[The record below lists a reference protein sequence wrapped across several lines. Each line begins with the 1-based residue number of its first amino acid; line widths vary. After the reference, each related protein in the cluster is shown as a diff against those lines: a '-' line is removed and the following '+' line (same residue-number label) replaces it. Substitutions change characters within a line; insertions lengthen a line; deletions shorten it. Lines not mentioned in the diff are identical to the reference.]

1 MLQPYKD
8 VDKAADIKTEDWS
21 GEDMEYGRA
30 VKEISDIKWGR
41 GGEKKNRKTY
51 IEVVEI
57 Y

>member
-1 MLQPYKD
+1 